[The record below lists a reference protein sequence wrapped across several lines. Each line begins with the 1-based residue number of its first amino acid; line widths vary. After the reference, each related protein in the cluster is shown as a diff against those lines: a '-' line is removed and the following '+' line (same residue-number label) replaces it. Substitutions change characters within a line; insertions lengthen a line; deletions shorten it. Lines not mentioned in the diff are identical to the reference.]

1 MQWNGQ
7 VGDEWICFWLKLR
20 VERVWLGHIDG
31 VESLDGEKERM
42 AEERKMW
49 RREKERWEEE
59 RWKLIAENEELRGGI
74 EEVVD
79 ENKQFVKEYSKHLG
93 EGEGDLIAERQ
104 PWV

>member
-7 VGDEWICFWLKLR
+7 VGDEWVCFWLNLK
-20 VERVWLGHIDG
+20 VERVWLRGHIDG
-31 VESLDGEKERM
+31 VESLDGEKERL

-49 RREKERWEEE
+49 RREKERWKEE

-79 ENKQFVKEYSKHLG
+79 ENKQFVKEYSTWMREKW
-93 EGEGDLIAERQ
+93 D
-104 PWV
+104 